1 MEPTK
6 CPVDTARDPNDG
18 DVPPGHGR
26 EPMIGEPVTT
36 DKVIADLWF
45 DPSCP
50 YTWITSRWLL
60 EVEKVRQV
68 EVRWHVMSLSVLNE
82 GRDEDPEGD
91 PEGYLWV
98 PVRICVAV
106 RQKYGQEAL
115 VRLYTAMWTGDRREQ
130 DWLGSLHDALAAAGL
145 PLELAE
151 VGMSTA
157 YDDEVRV
164 SHAEGIN
171 LIGEHVGSPVI
182 AVTGAGGERVVFFGP
197 VISRI
202 ATGEQ
207 AGRLWD
213 GTLLVA
219 GTPGFH
225 ELKGLPH
232 EKPRLDDLR

>member
-1 MEPTK
+1 MP
-6 CPVDTARDPNDG
+6 A
-18 DVPPGHGR
+18 
-26 EPMIGEPVTT
+26 
-36 DKVIADLWF
+36 DKAIADLWF

-60 EVEKVRQV
+60 EVEKVRPV

-91 PEGYLWV
+91 TEGYLWV
-98 PVRICVAV
+98 PVRICAAV
-106 RQKYGQEAL
+106 RQEYGQEAL
-115 VRLYTAMWTGDRREQ
+115 VRLYTAMWTVGRERGQ
-130 DWLGSLHDALAAAGL
+130 DWPGSLHDALTAAGL

-151 VGMSTA
+151 SGMSTA
-157 YDDEVRV
+157 YDDVVRA
-164 SHAEGIN
+164 SHAEGIG
-171 LIGEHVGSPVI
+171 LIGDHVGTPVV
-182 AVTGAGGERVVFFGP
+182 AVTGADGERVVFFGP

-225 ELKGLPH
+225 ELKSAPH
-232 EKPRLDDLR
+232 EEPRLDGPN

>member
-1 MEPTK
+1 M
-6 CPVDTARDPNDG
+6 
-18 DVPPGHGR
+18 
-26 EPMIGEPVTT
+26 MIGELVMT

-60 EVEKVRQV
+60 EVEKVRPV

-91 PEGYLWV
+91 PQGYLWV
-98 PVRICVAV
+98 PVRICAAV
-106 RQKYGQEAL
+106 QQEYGQEAL
-115 VRLYTAMWTGDRREQ
+115 GRLYTAMWTCERDRGEQ
-130 DWLGSLHDALAAAGL
+130 EWIGSLHDALAAAGL

-151 VGMSTA
+151 AGMSTA
-157 YDDEVRV
+157 YDDAVRA

-171 LIGEHVGSPVI
+171 LIGEHVGTPVI
-182 AVTGAGGERVVFFGP
+182 AVTGTDGERIVFFGP
-197 VISRI
+197 VTSRI

-225 ELKGLPH
+225 ELKGVPH
-232 EKPRLDDLR
+232 EKPQLDDLK